1 MRKMLWIWYH
11 NLLLDSCVL
20 KVSGYVM
27 FCFNHKPPC
36 SINWTS
42 NIPNMPIPSW
52 NKMLLIR
59 IVIKSF
65 LSAAAAN
72 PDLPTCSWGN
82 KPSMPRMDTFDRHW
96 CWFGWKTVFI
106 FSGNMNMN
114 MIIFDV
120 IYMNQVVNIDIII
133 FISIYPI
140 NLAIKCNQ
148 QNKQCLLN
156 VISS

>member
-1 MRKMLWIWYH
+1 MLWIRYH
-11 NLLLDSCVL
+11 NLILDSCAL
-20 KVSGYVM
+20 KVSGYIM
-27 FCFNHKPPC
+27 FYYNRKPPC

-42 NIPNMPIPSW
+42 NIPNMPIRLW

-59 IVIKSF
+59 NVIKSF
-65 LSAAAAN
+65 RSAAAAN
-72 PDLPTCSWGN
+72 PDLPSRSRGN
-82 KPSMPRMDTFDRHW
+82 KPSMPRMDTFDRHRSW
-96 CWFGWKTVFI
+96 LRWETVFI

-133 FISIYPI
+133 FFFVSIYPI

-148 QNKQCLLN
+148 QNKQCLLMW
-156 VISS
+156 